1 MQSEQD
7 IYSSSIE
14 IESDF
19 NMFDDEKVG
28 GFLESFGNDKSLNDK
43 SLDKLKNVVIT
54 STKLI
59 ANLIKMINQRKF
71 YQSFNAEKKF
81 LDNYNKVMG
90 QILLNQQLS
99 ELDDKKKLKNIISL
113 NSIALFELKDLI
125 KKHDESLLKNNK
137 ISESISHL
145 LKIIQ

>member
-1 MQSEQD
+1 MESEQD

-14 IESDF
+14 LESDF
-19 NMFDDEKVG
+19 NMFDNEGEKVG
-28 GFLESFGNDKSLNDK
+28 GFLGFFGNDSELE
-43 SLDKLKNVVIT
+43 KLKNVVTI

-59 ANLIKMINQRKF
+59 ANIIKMIHQRKF

-99 ELDDKKKLKNIISL
+99 ELDDKSKLKNIISL
-113 NSIALFELKDLI
+113 NSIALFELKELI

-137 ISESISHL
+137 ISQSISNL

>member
-28 GFLESFGNDKSLNDK
+28 GFLESFENDKSLNE